1 MKFYTKAAKDPTPNK
16 REAEN
21 LQIAYTAAC
30 ESIVLLEN
38 DGTLPL
44 ANKTV
49 ALYGNGAKRTVK
61 GGTGSGEVNE
71 RHSVSILEGLEN
83 AGFTVTTKAWIEE
96 YDNLYTAKEKEFNDN
111 KLKRFFKNP
120 SKAMELLADFGGCAA
135 RCVDEKDYQ
144 SSNTDTCIYV
154 VARQAGEGVDR
165 RAEKGDLYLTDEEY
179 ADIAFCAHKYDKFVL
194 LINAGGQ
201 IDMKFMQEISGINAV
216 MYICQLGTAG
226 GTAVADVLQGK
237 VTPSGKLTDTWAKTY
252 SDLPYHDQFSYLNGN
267 LCEEYYKEDIYVGYR
282 YFDSFNV
289 QPAYEFGYGKS
300 YSDFEIKTAD
310 VKLDGTK
317 VTVKADVKNVGE
329 KFRGK
334 EVVQVYISA
343 PQGKL
348 NKEYQSLAAFEK
360 TKLLDCGDVQQ
371 ITASFDIKNFASY
384 DEETAQYILEKGE
397 YIIRVGNSS
406 RNTKAVAV
414 ISLEKTAVVSQH
426 TNICEIKE
434 EFELLSEANL
444 YNEKS
449 DENIIKLALNA
460 QNVVKEEYDYG
471 VNQAV
476 ADIRI
481 TEFMSQL
488 SLEDMA
494 EVVVG
499 TGMFGGEKRFDMPGS
514 VGNTTSKFWDKG
526 LANVTLC
533 DGPAGIRIAQRA
545 ALKNDGSTKLI
556 DMPLSAFKIMPK
568 WIQKLIL
575 ADSEKST
582 VLYQYT
588 TAFPVATAIAQT
600 FNTELAYQV
609 GTAVY
614 REMKEYGCTFW
625 LAPALNIHRN
635 PLCGRNF
642 EYYSEDPF
650 LSGAMAAAVTKGVQ
664 QEEGYYVTLKHFAAN
679 NQEDNR
685 KGVSSNVSERALRE
699 IYLRGFEYAV
709 KEGKAKGIMTAYNK
723 INGVYAPNSHD
734 LCTKVLRSEWG
745 FDGVVMTDWFSTSK
759 GCADNAVCI
768 QAGNDLIMPGGKRE
782 KKEILEGIKNKK
794 ITESDLKRCCANV
807 LKAIFNSN
815 IQKEYMDN
823 I

>member
-165 RAEKGDLYLTDEEY
+165 RAAKGDLYLTDEEY

-759 GCADNAVCI
+759 GCADNAVCM

>member
-165 RAEKGDLYLTDEEY
+165 RAAKGDLYLTDEEY

-201 IDMKFMQEISGINAV
+201 IDMKFMQEINGINAV

-759 GCADNAVCI
+759 GCADNAVCM

>member
-165 RAEKGDLYLTDEEY
+165 RAAKGDLYLTDEEY

-201 IDMKFMQEISGINAV
+201 IDMKFMQEINGINAV

-252 SDLPYHDQFSYLNGN
+252 SDLPYHNQFSYLNGN

-759 GCADNAVCI
+759 GCADNAVCM

>member
-360 TKLLDCGDVQQ
+360 TKLLACGDVQQ

-759 GCADNAVCI
+759 GCADNAVCM

>member
-201 IDMKFMQEISGINAV
+201 IDMKFMQEINGINAV

-759 GCADNAVCI
+759 GCADNAVCM

>member
-201 IDMKFMQEISGINAV
+201 IDMKFMQEINGINAV

-444 YNEKS
+444 YNEKN
-449 DENIIKLALNA
+449 DENIIKLALNVP
-460 QNVVKEEYDYG
+460 NIVKTEYDYG

-494 EVVVG
+494 EIVVG

-759 GCADNAVCI
+759 GCADNAVCM

>member
-165 RAEKGDLYLTDEEY
+165 RAAKGDLYLTDEEY

-201 IDMKFMQEISGINAV
+201 IDMKFMQEINGINAV

-252 SDLPYHDQFSYLNGN
+252 SDLPYHNQFSYLNGN

-494 EVVVG
+494 EIVVG

-759 GCADNAVCI
+759 GCADNAVCM

>member
-252 SDLPYHDQFSYLNGN
+252 SDLPYHNQFSYLNGN

-444 YNEKS
+444 YNEKN
-449 DENIIKLALNA
+449 DENIIKLALNVP
-460 QNVVKEEYDYG
+460 NIVKTEYDYG

-494 EVVVG
+494 EIVVG

-759 GCADNAVCI
+759 GCADNAVCM

>member
-1 MKFYTKAAKDPTPNK
+1 
-16 REAEN
+16 
-21 LQIAYTAAC
+21 
-30 ESIVLLEN
+30 
-38 DGTLPL
+38 
-44 ANKTV
+44 
-49 ALYGNGAKRTVK
+49 
-61 GGTGSGEVNE
+61 
-71 RHSVSILEGLEN
+71 
-83 AGFTVTTKAWIEE
+83 
-96 YDNLYTAKEKEFNDN
+96 
-111 KLKRFFKNP
+111 
-120 SKAMELLADFGGCAA
+120 
-135 RCVDEKDYQ
+135 
-144 SSNTDTCIYV
+144 
-154 VARQAGEGVDR
+154 
-165 RAEKGDLYLTDEEY
+165 
-179 ADIAFCAHKYDKFVL
+179 
-194 LINAGGQ
+194 
-201 IDMKFMQEISGINAV
+201 
-216 MYICQLGTAG
+216 
-226 GTAVADVLQGK
+226 VLQGK

-759 GCADNAVCI
+759 GCADNAVCM